1 MLNNIN
7 KLIVNSIYNN
17 IKNNYKE
24 LYLTYLFKT
33 KNQKYKLKFILG
45 ACVYFINISCSYKR
59 ATLKGYEILFILIL
73 IIIPFIKIL
82 LN

>member
-24 LYLTYLFKT
+24 LYLTYQFKT
-33 KNQKYKLKFILG
+33 KNQKYKLNIGIL
-45 ACVYFINISCSYKR
+45 C
-59 ATLKGYEILFILIL
+59 LFY
-73 IIIPFIKIL
+73 
-82 LN
+82 